1 MTSIRRRRN
10 TNQMT
15 YEPWKDQAR
24 CEIKDSVPDLK
35 THHRPVNWHWPWQSC
50 LWTPLSALHDEAW
63 DSQWTT
69 SCNRHPQH
77 RRRPKIYCTVSA
89 RPWEM
94 PTLCAAAKA
103 QPRGGDQFPHF
114 TVQQS
119 PRPADEEHHCSLQLL
134 MKRVKGLKYPL
145 LVPPQPG
152 YSTHKKC
159 RSWCMARCFSKG
171 GMCNLIYLQ
180 QFIYTPFLLHQQ
192 LKRCT
197 ASMTQMFRDQLL

>member
-1 MTSIRRRRN
+1 MWNKRLPSRPEDSSPTSEPALALAVVSMT
-10 TNQMT
+10 
-15 YEPWKDQAR
+15 
-24 CEIKDSVPDLK
+24 
-35 THHRPVNWHWPWQSC
+35 
-50 LWTPLSALHDEAW
+50 ALHDEAW

-77 RRRPKIYCTVSA
+77 RRRPKIYCTMSA

-94 PTLCAAAKA
+94 PTLCAVAKA

-134 MKRVKGLKYPL
+134 MERVKGLKYPL